1 MFPLSGI
8 VVVIIA
14 FYLFS
19 SIKILS
25 EYERGVIF
33 RLGRLLADPKGPGLI
48 LVFAPLDRMVRV
60 DLRQVAFDV
69 PPQDV
74 ITRDNVTLK
83 VNAVVFLR
91 VIDPRRAVVEVT
103 NYQYQTQQFALTT
116 LRSVLGEVEL
126 DELLAHRDKIN
137 LRLQSILDQHTAPWG
152 VKVANVEVKQVDLA
166 ESMMRAM
173 AKQAEAEREKRSK
186 IIHAEGE
193 FSAAQRLVDA
203 AHLLQTE
210 PASIQLRYLQ
220 TLTEIGVE
228 KNTTVIFPVPID
240 LLAGI
245 QRLTGKAPISS
256 PRPATPRPRSR
267 HNWRRLVCGS
277 RKQWL
282 TSRIHDTEITLGMG
296 KLLGLFFGLVILCG
310 ISLGS
315 RLLARTQFCPA
326 GRRGGG
332 SRGSRVQ
339 LRPPPTSLEPRRWPR
354 PRRRIAPLAT
364 TAHRRQP
371 PRPTPAT

>member
-1 MFPLSGI
+1 MFPITGI
-8 VVVIIA
+8 VFVIIA

-33 RLGRLLADPKGPGLI
+33 RLGRLLENPKGPGLI

-166 ESMMRAM
+166 EGMARAM

-240 LLAGI
+240 LLSGI
-245 QRLTGKAPISS
+245 QRLTG
-256 PRPATPRPRSR
+256 
-267 HNWRRLVCGS
+267 
-277 RKQWL
+277 
-282 TSRIHDTEITLGMG
+282 
-296 KLLGLFFGLVILCG
+296 
-310 ISLGS
+310 
-315 RLLARTQFCPA
+315 
-326 GRRGGG
+326 
-332 SRGSRVQ
+332 
-339 LRPPPTSLEPRRWPR
+339 
-354 PRRRIAPLAT
+354 IAPK
-364 TAHRRQP
+364 
-371 PRPTPAT
+371 TPSPARDEAPKTEA